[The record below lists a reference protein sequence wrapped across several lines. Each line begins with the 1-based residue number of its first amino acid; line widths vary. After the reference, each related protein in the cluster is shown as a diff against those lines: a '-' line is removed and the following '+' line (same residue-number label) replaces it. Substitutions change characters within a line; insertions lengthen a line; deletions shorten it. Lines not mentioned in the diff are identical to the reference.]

1 MTGHFGAAGQRELQ
15 VDRPHA
21 GGTFGPR
28 KQQISPRGDAM
39 RTRLRNISAALL
51 GTLVL
56 LPCAARAADWPTR
69 PVRIIVPFGASG
81 VTDIVTRIVFDKV
94 GQQVGQ
100 QFIVDNRPGAGG
112 TIAVDV
118 AVRAEPDGYT
128 FIMADPSGSLPAN
141 VTLYPHLKYDPRKDL
156 APVAIIGTT
165 GAAVTVPASTPPKTL
180 KELIDLAKQKPGELT
195 YVSVGNGTPG
205 HLNGELFSRLVGI
218 KAVHVPYRVMSNAV
232 TDMVA
237 GRVSFWIV
245 PIPGLLQHIRAGEVR
260 ALAVAGDTQSPDLPG
275 VKTVEEQGFGQF
287 DASTTYALF
296 GPAGTPKDIT
306 ARMYAEIKKALESPD
321 VQEKLRKAGVE
332 PKMGTAE
339 QVTKMLA
346 ERTPQW
352 AEVITSAGIRAEGR

>member
-1 MTGHFGAAGQRELQ
+1 
-15 VDRPHA
+15 
-21 GGTFGPR
+21 
-28 KQQISPRGDAM
+28 M
-39 RTRLRNISAALL
+39 RMIRRNISAALL
-51 GTLVL
+51 GALVL
-56 LPCAARAADWPTR
+56 LPLGVARAADWPTR
-69 PVRIIVPFGASG
+69 PIRVIVPFGASG

-100 QFIVDNRPGAGG
+100 QVIVDNRPGAGG

-118 AVRAEPDGYT
+118 AVRAAPDGYT

-141 VTLYPHLKYDPRKDL
+141 VTLYPTLKYDPRKDL
-156 APVAIIGTT
+156 TPVAIIGTT
-165 GAAVTVPASTPPKTL
+165 GAAMTVPASSPVKTL
-180 KELIDLAKQKPGELT
+180 KGLVDLAKQKQGELT

-218 KAVHVPYRVMSNAV
+218 KGVHVPYRAMSNAV

-260 ALAVAGDTQSPDLPG
+260 TLAVAGETESPDLPG
-275 VKTVEEQGFGQF
+275 VKTVEEQGFGKF

-306 ARMYAEIKKALESPD
+306 VRMYDEIKKALASD
-321 VQEKLRKAGVE
+321 VVQ
-332 PKMGTAE
+332 
-339 QVTKMLA
+339 
-346 ERTPQW
+346 
-352 AEVITSAGIRAEGR
+352 

>member
-1 MTGHFGAAGQRELQ
+1 MQTIR
-15 VDRPHA
+15 
-21 GGTFGPR
+21 
-28 KQQISPRGDAM
+28 
-39 RTRLRNISAALL
+39 RNISAALL
-51 GTLVL
+51 GALVL
-56 LPCAARAADWPTR
+56 LPLGAAQAADWPTR
-69 PVRIIVPFGASG
+69 PVRVIVPFGASG

-94 GQQVGQ
+94 GQQIGQ
-100 QFIVDNRPGAGG
+100 QVIVDNRPGAGG
-112 TIAVDV
+112 TIAVDA
-118 AVRAEPDGYT
+118 AVHSAPDGYT

-156 APVAIIGTT
+156 TPVAILGTT

-180 KELIDLAKQKPGELT
+180 KELVDLAKQKPGELT

-218 KAVHVPYRVMSNAV
+218 KGVHVPYRAMSNAV

-260 ALAVAGDTQSPDLPG
+260 ALAVAGDTESPDLPG
-275 VKTVEEQGFGQF
+275 VKTVEQQGFGKF

-306 ARMYAEIKKALESPD
+306 VRMYDEIKKALASD
-321 VQEKLRKAGVE
+321 MVQEKLRKAGVE
-332 PKMGTAE
+332 PKMGTPE
-339 QVTKMLA
+339 QVTKMLE

-352 AEVITSAGIRAEGR
+352 AEVIISAGIRAEGR

>member
-1 MTGHFGAAGQRELQ
+1 MKHIVVRTSAAAILIFGVGANYAQDYPSKPIRFVTSAAG
-15 VDRPHA
+15 
-21 GGTFGPR
+21 GG
-28 KQQISPRGDAM
+28 GDF
-39 RTRLRNISAALL
+39 TSRLVGQGFSSA
-51 GTLVL
+51 
-56 LPCAARAADWPTR
+56 
-69 PVRIIVPFGASG
+69 F
-81 VTDIVTRIVFDKV
+81 
-94 GQQVGQ
+94 GQQV
-100 QFIVDNRPGAGG
+100 IVDNRPGAGG

-118 AVRAEPDGYT
+118 AVHAAPDGYT

-141 VTLYPHLKYDPRKDL
+141 VTLYPALKYDPRKDL
-156 APVAIIGTT
+156 TPVAIIGTT
-165 GAAVTVPASTPPKTL
+165 GAAVTVPSSTPPKTL
-180 KELIDLAKQKPGELT
+180 KDLVELAKQKPGELT

-218 KAVHVPYRVMSNAV
+218 KAVHVPYRAMSNAV

-245 PIPGLLQHIRAGEVR
+245 PIPGLLQHVRAGEVR
-260 ALAVAGDTQSPDLPG
+260 ALAVAGDARSPDLPD
-275 VKTVEEQGFGQF
+275 VPTVAETGFGNF

-296 GPAGTPKDIT
+296 GPAGTPKAIT
-306 ARMYAEIKKALESPD
+306 TRMYDEIKKALESPE

-332 PKMGTAE
+332 PKMGTPD